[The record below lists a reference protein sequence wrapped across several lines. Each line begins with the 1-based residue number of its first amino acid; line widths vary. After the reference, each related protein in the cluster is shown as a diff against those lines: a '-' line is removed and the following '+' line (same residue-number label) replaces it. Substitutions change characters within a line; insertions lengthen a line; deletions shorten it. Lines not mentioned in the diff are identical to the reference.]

1 MLPTFGRVVT
11 KICVDVCMT
20 AVAALLVKFN
30 FSQSSVGRILGVK
43 GSLMTTLLCMLQLRN
58 FEK

>member
-1 MLPTFGRVVT
+1 
-11 KICVDVCMT
+11 MT